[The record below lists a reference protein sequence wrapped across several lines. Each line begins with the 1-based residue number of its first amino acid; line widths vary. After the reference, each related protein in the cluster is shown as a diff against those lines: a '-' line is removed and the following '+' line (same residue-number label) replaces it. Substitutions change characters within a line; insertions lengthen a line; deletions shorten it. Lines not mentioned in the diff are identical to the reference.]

1 MGGGEKLII
10 GMSKGREIYSFLL
23 GFQGYVTLIFLN
35 NRIRFVIFSQIY
47 KVWAEERSLEF
58 SFQHYLGSLR
68 KPHKRHL
75 VWSTGSNVA
84 LVLRLGAP
92 NIKPEFEQTELFF
105 GDCVPLRLKV
115 LTDRCY
121 LLMKRPVLGS
131 REENCLY
138 IVIK

>member
-10 GMSKGREIYSFLL
+10 GMSKGREVYSFLL

-35 NRIRFVIFSQIY
+35 NRMRFVIFSQIY

-84 LVLRLGAP
+84 LVLRLGAQIS
-92 NIKPEFEQTELFF
+92 NLSLSKLNFSLETVSL
-105 GDCVPLRLKV
+105 
-115 LTDRCY
+115 
-121 LLMKRPVLGS
+121 
-131 REENCLY
+131 
-138 IVIK
+138 